1 MVDPSPTRA
10 RGSSPD
16 LDPEHRRAICKEIGE
31 QLHNTLAHDAAPVP
45 SQLQGLV
52 ERLTEL
58 DGGAPPIVPGPADDY
73 ASLPIWKRVIR
84 FWRIPRNGP

>member
-1 MVDPSPTRA
+1 VSNFT
-10 RGSSPD
+10 
-16 LDPEHRRAICKEIGE
+16 
-31 QLHNTLAHDAAPVP
+31 NTLAHDAAPVP

-84 FWRIPRNGP
+84 FWRILRNGP